1 MSKRNSILEK
11 RFIPFNTIIEV
22 RDESKEFIPYWNLS
36 TKEHLSNNF
45 ITLESNPNNSK
56 VISLNDFNFKLID
69 SKELP
74 ELMQKED
81 IIQLDKLFTIDVY
94 RIRKE
99 KDLNAD
105 FIKSMKDNYNINNV
119 NVVLYNIED
128 VKENSI
134 KNLGKLLDKLK
145 SKIGLINFSLI
156 PYNEQHYAKFYT
168 VIDTFFASLKAKVI
182 IEYNNKSK
190 FLLEKINSFKDIYES
205 TEQDMIYDYM
215 KNKILYIDLM
225 SIGEL
230 WEEIKKICT
239 IDFFKSFTQL
249 KNKYIFTDFTCDINI
264 MEFKQKVKNKNITNV
279 EYQLYLINCYMQS
292 CIYSKDYNGLI
303 LFLLDIINKLNTY
316 KDQFDSEY
324 HFFFWI
330 INYIINLVNYLKDFD
345 DKMSPIDIDNK
356 SIIKKGIIFLY
367 TICIKYLKQYAKIFK
382 YEIPSNKIFIE
393 IKTWV
398 DKGLNINE
406 ELSKIFGDNNFE
418 VTQDKT
424 EIFNKFKNDI
434 KSFDNSYPE
443 LNKNLNDVFINK
455 KIFLEEYLNILQII
469 SKRSCEIYKLNNT
482 IENFFEIIPILIVLN
497 KFEEAKNIL
506 ITLLKEKTFI
516 KNKLSTLYQF
526 ICLLLIMLLHFSEKN
541 DDNLKLMFKLL
552 DTNFS
557 NQKYFLSK
565 FECKEEN
572 LINDIISK
580 FIEKYSDIEYSSDI
594 KDKNNKTFSL
604 DKTINI
610 LLEEKQDNIIFI
622 NKQKTNKLEIKYN
635 ITNNTGINL
644 NINKI
649 QLIFEEFNENKKLN
663 IDSSKEKEEIIYEIN
678 QETNTLKNIKPFIKE
693 QENIFI
699 IELNEND
706 KFKLNKTY
714 KFKRIQ
720 YIINNSLCGIYDIK
734 QELKICFNSIE
745 MRISTQVFP
754 SYDSSEYSPSSK
766 KVFYF
771 NTLAKINIDLID
783 LPNKEIL
790 KNKKLKINF
799 EDLDKNVNTKLIIQT
814 LLLKEELIKIFPDII
829 INDYS
834 IEFLFD
840 NLKEE
845 KDKLNLVIPFYVE
858 NINFYDNGMVSMKIT
873 VEIINQNDIND
884 NNNNKENIYYSFSS
898 FHEIS
903 LIHLFNI
910 RKKFRMLNDDAI
922 LMQTTFSLN
931 IETTNLIVYTNN
943 SDKFSFYMDTT
954 QAINLVL
961 LLPKKDEKKIINKLR
976 QNFLHFSLD
985 DIINNEKKKIKYRIC
1000 YPEKDILNEIKE
1012 LKEIPYYINITL
1024 DEINNDIYKEINVN
1038 INIKKNNKK
1047 KVLLLIHICDNENW
1061 AIIGK
1066 SKLIEEWFNDNDNK
1080 EKNFKIKLLPLL
1092 DGFLKLPEIEFMEYE
1107 ISENKDDVLKINENE
1122 NINNDEFAIGKMDF
1136 DPIEYGTII
1145 EGNEKVVNIT
1155 PAKEC
1160 TLKLNLT

>member
-1 MSKRNSILEK
+1 MSSLEK
-11 RFIPFNTIIEV
+11 RHITFNTIIEV
-22 RDESKEFIPYWNLS
+22 NDESKEFIPYWNLT
-36 TKEHLSNNF
+36 TKEHLNNNF
-45 ITLESNPNNSK
+45 VTIETETNKSGI
-56 VISLNDFNFKLID
+56 ISLNSFNFKLID

-74 ELMQKED
+74 DQ
-81 IIQLDKLFTIDVY
+81 INNSNTIQLDKFFTIDVY
-94 RIRKE
+94 RIKKE
-99 KDLNAD
+99 KDFNND
-105 FIKSMKDNYNINNV
+105 FIKLMKQNYNINNV
-119 NVVLYNIED
+119 SIVLYNFDD
-128 VKENSI
+128 VKDNSI
-134 KNLGKLLDKLK
+134 KNIGKIVE
-145 SKIGLINFSLI
+145 KIKTKTGIADFSFV
-156 PYNEQHYAKFYT
+156 PYNEQYYTKFYSI
-168 VIDTFFASLKAKVI
+168 VDSFFMSLKRKI
-182 IEYNNKSK
+182 TIEYNNQLKA
-190 FLLEKINSFKDIYES
+190 LLDKINSSGIIYN
-205 TEQDMIYDYM
+205 TEIIERAYDYIT
-215 KNKILYIDLM
+215 NKILYLDLLI
-225 SIGEL
+225 IGEF
-230 WEEIKKICT
+230 WEEIKRVCISDVFKVFSILNNKLT
-239 IDFFKSFTQL
+239 AIDGSS
-249 KNKYIFTDFTCDINI
+249 DINVA
-264 MEFKQKVKNKNITNV
+264 EFKQKVKNKKITNI
-279 EYQLYLINCYMQS
+279 EYQIYLINCFMKS
-292 CIYSKDYNGLI
+292 CRHLKDYNGLI
-303 LFLLDIINKLNTY
+303 KILFDSGRKLNIY
-316 KDQFDSEY
+316 KDCFESDY
-324 HFFFWI
+324 HYYYWI
-330 INYIINLVNYLKDFD
+330 INYILHLVSYLTTFEEKLSANDSEG
-345 DKMSPIDIDNK
+345 KNTIRQ
-356 SIIKKGIIFLY
+356 GIIFLY
-367 TICIKYLKQYAKIFK
+367 SLCIKYMKQYAKLFK
-382 YEIPSNKIFIE
+382 YEIPTNKIFIQL
-393 IKTWV
+393 KNWV
-398 DKGLNINE
+398 DNGNNIKE
-406 ELSKIFGDNNFE
+406 ELEKNYISNNFE
-418 VTQDKT
+418 PSENIEAFDKFKT
-424 EIFNKFKNDI
+424 EIKSIDNFYFDMI
-434 KSFDNSYPE
+434 KSVYDIFT
-443 LNKNLNDVFINK
+443 NK
-455 KIFLEEYLNILQII
+455 KSFLEEYLNILQII

-649 QLIFEEFNENKKLN
+649 QLIFEEFNENKNLN

-754 SYDSSEYSPSSK
+754 SYDSNEYSPSSK

-783 LPNKEIL
+783 LPNKELL

-814 LLLKEELIKIFPDII
+814 LLLKEELIKIYPDII

-873 VEIINQNDIND
+873 VEILNQNDIND
-884 NNNNKENIYYSFSS
+884 NNNKENIYYSFSS

-910 RKKFRMLNDDAI
+910 RKKFRMLNDDSI

-1107 ISENKDDVLKINENE
+1107 ISENKDDILKINENE
-1122 NINNDEFAIGKMDF
+1122 ENKNEFSVGKMNF

-1160 TLKLNLT
+1160 SLKLNLT